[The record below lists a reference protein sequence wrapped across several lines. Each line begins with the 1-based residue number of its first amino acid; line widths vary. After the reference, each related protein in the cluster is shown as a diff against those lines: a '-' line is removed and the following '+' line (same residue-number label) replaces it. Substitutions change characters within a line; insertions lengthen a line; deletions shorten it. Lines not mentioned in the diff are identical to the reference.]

1 MKIKGKEELVEESV
15 FIGSALKWTLFSVI
29 IGITVGAITSLFI
42 KLIGIGTNFTA
53 RWHYYY
59 LLLPVGLFLSS
70 YIINKFAPDAEGHGT
85 EKAIEAVNEKSG
97 NMDIKVVPA
106 KLITTFITIIFGGSV
121 GLEGPAT
128 QIGASISSFLAQKL
142 KMDEMDKRRLVVC
155 GISAGFVS
163 VFGAPVG
170 AAIFAAE
177 VLYIGKISY
186 LSLLPSLVASFASYY
201 TSLYIG
207 IKPLNYVIKT
217 VPSNKIMTFLNI
229 IAFGI
234 LVGLLAKLFIKF
246 TNFVEELFKKIKI
259 YSPLKG
265 IIGGAIIL
273 VFVFLL
279 KTTAFL
285 GIGNRIIDSAISGEK
300 MSGYS
305 FLLKMFNTSMTLGC
319 GGSGGI
325 LTPMLFIGT
334 TFGNVWGNLIKGN
347 IQFFSAVG
355 MVAFLSACSN
365 TPIAAIIISLELFG
379 GKVGV
384 FAAIACGIS
393 YLVVGHDSIYPTQ
406 LFMLS
411 KSPSILYDT
420 NCEIRKVKKTGL
432 NIKYRFVR
440 KAFNSINYNKHK
452 M

>member
-1 MKIKGKEELVEESV
+1 MKGKEKDVFVEESI

-29 IGITVGAITSLFI
+29 IGITVGTITSLFI
-42 KLIGIGTNFTA
+42 KLIGIGSRYTA

-59 LLLPVGLFLSS
+59 LLLPAGLFLSS
-70 YIINKFAPDAEGHGT
+70 YIINKFAPDAKGHGT

-97 NMDIKVVPA
+97 NMDIKVVPV

-163 VFGAPVG
+163 VFGAPIG

-201 TSLYIG
+201 TSLYFG
-207 IKPLNYVIKT
+207 VKPLNYVIKV
-217 VPSNKIMTFLNI
+217 VPSDKIITFINMVV
-229 IAFGI
+229 FGVLI
-234 LVGLLAKLFIKF
+234 GLLAKLFIKL
-246 TNFVEELFKKIKI
+246 TNFIEGSFKKIKM

-265 IIGGAIIL
+265 IIGGLIIL
-273 VFVFLL
+273 VFVFLF
-279 KTTAFL
+279 KSTAFL
-285 GIGNRIIDSAISGEK
+285 GIGDKVIDGAIAGEK
-300 MSGYS
+300 INKLS
-305 FLLKMFNTSMTLGC
+305 FLLKMFSTSMTLGC

-325 LTPMLFIGT
+325 LTPMLFIGS
-334 TFGNVWGNLIKGN
+334 TFGNAWGSLINGN
-347 IQFFSAVG
+347 IQFYAAVG

-365 TPIAAIIISLELFG
+365 TPIAAIIVSLELFG

-411 KSPSILYDT
+411 KSPTILYDT
-420 NCEIRKVKKTGL
+420 NCEVRKVKNTGL
-432 NIKYRFVR
+432 KIKYSFER
-440 KAFNSINYNKHK
+440 KAFNSLNYNKHK
-452 M
+452 K